1 MADLQRTFLAR
12 SYLYA
17 PGNNERI
24 LQKVFGAG
32 ADAVILDLEDAVPP
46 EKKREAR
53 RMVAEVLKQKK
64 NSEGPRIYV
73 RINSMSTD
81 LWREDLEAGVQPAVH
96 GIRLPKTES
105 GEQMKEF
112 NQALD
117 EAEGRAGIGPLCVVP
132 AVETAVGV
140 LAAAEIA
147 KGPRVESLGF
157 GVVDFVRDIGVQ
169 PDPSGLQT
177 LLAQSYVVMVS
188 RAAGLIPPVAS
199 VHAQIRDNE
208 GLRATS
214 EAAKR
219 LGFFGRS
226 CLHPAQIPIIHE
238 VFTPSATQVAEARA
252 IVEAFNRAK
261 AQGSGALAM
270 ENGEF
275 IDKPVAERAQAFI
288 SLAESLQQL
297 SKKVSQ

>member
-1 MADLQRTFLAR
+1 MSGLQQSHLAR

-24 LQKVFGAG
+24 LLKAFDAG

-53 RMVAEVLKQKK
+53 RMVAEVLRQRTRL
-64 NSEGPRIYV
+64 EGLRIYV
-73 RINSMSTD
+73 RINSMATD
-81 LWREDLEAGVQPAVH
+81 LWRDDLEAVVQPAVH
-96 GIRLPKTES
+96 GIRLPKVES
-105 GEQMKEF
+105 GEQMREF
-112 NQALD
+112 NLALD

-132 AVETAVGV
+132 AVETAAGV
-140 LAAAEIA
+140 LAAAEIVKA
-147 KGPRVESLGF
+147 PRIESLGF
-157 GVVDFVRDIGVQ
+157 GIVDFVRDIGVE
-169 PDPSGLQT
+169 PDSSGLQT
-177 LLAQSYVVMVS
+177 LYAQSYVVLVS

-199 VHAQIRDNE
+199 VHAQIRDME

-226 CLHPAQIPIIHE
+226 CLHPSQIPIVHE
-238 VFTPSATQVAEARA
+238 VFTPSSAQVAEARA
-252 IVEAFNRAK
+252 IVEAFNRTK
-261 AQGSGALAM
+261 AQGSGALSM

-275 IDKPVAERAQAFI
+275 VDKPVAERAQALI
-288 SLAESLQQL
+288 DLAEDLERTT
-297 SKKVSQ
+297 